1 MFDEKP
7 IFKLKQAMNKY
18 YHTSLNSQFIVV
30 LDGIICFS
38 VQFCDN
44 LLLVLKMHFQLFSFA
59 SRNKVQG
66 FPVTGRY

>member
-1 MFDEKP
+1 MP
-7 IFKLKQAMNKY
+7 IAQSKRAMNKQQ
-18 YHTSLNSQFIVV
+18 HTSLNSQVIVV

-44 LLLVLKMHFQLFSFA
+44 LLLVLKMHFQVFSFA